1 MSNKLILGDG
11 LLGSELVKQ
20 TKWDCISRK
29 KDNIDFNDINS
40 YKNYLNDYDEII
52 NCIAYTN
59 TYDLNKEPNW
69 NINYKAVV
77 DLVDFLKNTDKKLI
91 HYSTDYVYANSKPNV
106 SEDDVPVHC
115 ENWYGY
121 TKLLGESYVEL
132 KLDNYLIIRG
142 THKPTPFKFD
152 EAFINQIGNFD
163 YIYNVVKIH
172 IDLINGDAKGVYN
185 VGTEIKT
192 MHDLAK
198 RTKEDVKP
206 VNKKFHPTMP
216 NDVTMNL
223 NKLTNKLRDI
233 NDKK

>member
-29 KDNIDFNDINS
+29 KDNIDFNDIDS
-40 YKNYLNDYDEII
+40 YKDYLDDYDEII

-59 TYDLNKEPNW
+59 TYDSNKEPNW
-69 NINYKAVV
+69 NTNYKAVV
-77 DLVDFLKNTDKKLI
+77 NLVDFIGKTNKKLI
-91 HYSTDYVYANSKPNV
+91 HYSTDYVYANSNSNV
-106 SEDDVPVHC
+106 SEDDIPIHC
-115 ENWYGY
+115 KNWYSY

-163 YIYNVVKIH
+163 YIDTIVKIH
-172 IDLINGDAKGVYN
+172 IDLIDGNAKGVYN
-185 VGTEIKT
+185 VGTELKT
-192 MHDLAK
+192 MYDLAK
-198 RTKEDVKP
+198 KTREDVKP
-206 VNKKFHPTMP
+206 VNKKFHHTMP

-223 NKLTNKLRDI
+223 NKLKEFY
-233 NDKK
+233 DKK